1 MILTE
6 SNGSF
11 LKNAG
16 NTSIYKVFRFYFIV
30 FLYSFG
36 EIKFNL
42 KPMKNLIRDIINLA
56 IFSFLMILIIFSSSC
71 VPQKKIILVQK
82 KIKNDTTETFVLKTR
97 PKNSIQPFDN
107 IYIKVISPDVITSG
121 MLNSESGSAA
131 GGVTDYNMI
140 SYTVNDSGYIS
151 FPYVGQIKLLDLT
164 ILQARDSIESALSKY
179 ISNATI
185 IVKFV
190 GKSFTVVGE
199 VRGQGKYIIYD
210 DNVNIFTAI
219 SMAGGLTEYGDREHV
234 TVIRENNGTASYHYV
249 DLTDRNVLT
258 SDFYYLKPEDIII
271 VQPLKQK
278 SYGFTSFP
286 YAMVLSSFTTII
298 AILSFMRTY

>member
-1 MILTE
+1 MQERRAFVRCSGFFLIFFYIALTK
-6 SNGSF
+6 
-11 LKNAG
+11 L
-16 NTSIYKVFRFYFIV
+16 
-30 FLYSFG
+30 
-36 EIKFNL
+36 KFN
-42 KPMKNLIRDIINLA
+42 KKQMKNLIRNLINLG
-56 IFSFLMILIIFSSSC
+56 IFGFIIITIIFFSSC
-71 VPQKKIILVQK
+71 VPQRKVILVQK
-82 KIKNDTTETFVLKTR
+82 KMKNDTTETFVLKTR
-97 PKNSIQPFDN
+97 PKNIIQPFDN
-107 IYIKVISPDVITSG
+107 VYIKVISPDIITSG
-121 MLNSESGSAA
+121 MLNSESGNSA
-131 GGVTDYNMI
+131 GGITDYNMI

-151 FPYVGQIKLLDLT
+151 FPYVGQIKLLNLT

-179 ISNATI
+179 ISNSTI

-199 VRGQGKYIIYD
+199 VRGQGKYVIYD

-219 SMAGGLTEYGDREHV
+219 SMAGGLTEYGDRERI
-234 TVIRENNGTASYHYV
+234 TVIRENNGTASYHYI

-278 SYGFTSFP
+278 AYGFTSFP